1 VIKEEFTFTGT
12 PEVEVRIAS
21 GRVEIINGA
30 SGLIAVEVDT
40 RDPDFIVEQRGNL
53 VLIASERSSG
63 WLSRG
68 SDFVTV
74 KMPAAGEARISTASA
89 RFDCQPHMGRIDVKT
104 ASGDV
109 EIESADIATVKTAS
123 GDVGIGDVRKAL
135 RVASASGDMFVRGEC
150 KGSVVLTTAS
160 GDVDIERCSATIDVN
175 LVSGDAHIR
184 RFTGNQASFKSM
196 SGNIDIG
203 IPEGSKVD
211 LDATILSGKL
221 RTPDKRDSSVPVE
234 RHISVRA
241 KLVSGDLTIERL
253 EG

>member
-1 VIKEEFTFTGT
+1 MINQEFTVTGT

-21 GRVEIINGA
+21 GRVEIMKGP
-30 SGLIAVEVDT
+30 SGFISVEVDT
-40 RDPDFIVEQRGNL
+40 RDPDFTVEQRGNL
-53 VLIASERSSG
+53 VLIASDRNSG

-74 KMPAAGEARISTASA
+74 RMPPGGEARISTASA
-89 RFDCQPHMGRIDVKT
+89 RFDCEPHMGRIDVKT

-123 GDVGIGDVRKAL
+123 GDVGIGDVGKAL
-135 RVASASGDMFVRGEC
+135 RAASASGDIFIRGEC
-150 KGSVVLTTAS
+150 EGSVGLNTAS
-160 GDVDIERCSATIDVN
+160 GDVHIERCSATIDVN
-175 LVSGDAHIR
+175 LVSGDAYIR

-196 SGNIDIG
+196 SGNIDLG

-221 RTPDKRDSSVPVE
+221 RIPEKRDLPIPVE
-234 RHISVRA
+234 RHISVKA
-241 KLVSGDLTIERL
+241 KLISGDLTIERL
-253 EG
+253 EA